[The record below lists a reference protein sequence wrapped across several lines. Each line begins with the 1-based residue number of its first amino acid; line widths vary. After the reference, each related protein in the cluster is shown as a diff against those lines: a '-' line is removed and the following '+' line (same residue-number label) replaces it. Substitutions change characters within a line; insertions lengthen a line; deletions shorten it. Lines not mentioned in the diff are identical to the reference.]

1 MVGHGLVDQVTGD
14 VDDVS
19 AFVVDLQ
26 GRGGVNN
33 RLRPRLAGP

>member
-19 AFVVDLQ
+19 AFMVNLQ
-26 GRGGVNN
+26 EGGGGGV
-33 RLRPRLAGP
+33 